1 VQHLTKDIA
10 DLCATAGLDT
20 ECYQVFS
27 APPFQAHGE
36 AAPSVEAPVT
46 DIGESAG
53 PAFGNSRL
61 VQSAVAGHNAGR
73 GSVGQ
78 NSPHQWNGLRQAF
91 GAARPALAHR
101 TGTSRLVVVSAAGG
115 AGGTTVSATVA
126 RILSV
131 SEHVAL
137 TEATEQQLLPY
148 HFGVA
153 QAGVGGCMLLP
164 ERPGERGA
172 VHLFGMPQTASA
184 ARFDWVREKTTAI
197 EGDYNR
203 VIVDAGS
210 ASGVETTPASSLV
223 LIVATPD
230 MNTAVRLSS
239 LVPLLAARGAQ
250 FKVLLNKFDGAQSLH
265 MAFLTQLQERFADVL
280 LPLRIRYSPLAPEAL
295 AEGQTVID
303 YAPGTPI
310 AEEFLHLATWL
321 TTHRGVPVP

>member
-20 ECYQVFS
+20 ESYQVFPS
-27 APPFQAHGE
+27 PPLRAHGE
-36 AAPSVEAPVT
+36 AGSSIETPVT
-46 DIGESAG
+46 DIGESSG
-53 PAFGNSRL
+53 PESGPTLQAHLERPFG
-61 VQSAVAGHNAGR
+61 QG
-73 GSVGQ
+73 
-78 NSPHQWNGLRQAF
+78 SPHRWNGLRQAF
-91 GAARPALAHR
+91 GTDRPARADR

-115 AGGTTVSATVA
+115 AGGTTVAATLA
-126 RILSV
+126 RILSI

-148 HFGVA
+148 HFGAA
-153 QAGVGGCMLLP
+153 QASAGGCMLLP
-164 ERPGERGA
+164 QRPGERGA
-172 VHLFGMPQTASA
+172 VHIFGMPQAASA
-184 ARFDWVREKTTAI
+184 ARFDWVREKTAAI

-203 VIVDAGS
+203 VIVDAGN
-210 ASGVETTPASSLV
+210 ASGVETTATSSLI

-239 LVPLLAARGAQ
+239 LVPLLASRGAQ
-250 FKVLLNKFDGAQSLH
+250 SKVLLNKFDGAQGLH

-280 LPLRIRYSPLAPEAL
+280 LPFRIRYSPLAPEAL

-303 YAPGTPI
+303 YAPGAPI

-321 TTHRGVPVP
+321 TTHRGVSVP